1 MSEGTK
7 TPLLEIRNLSVT
19 FSGRG
24 GAKPVEAVKG
34 VSLDLDRGK
43 TLALVGESGSGK
55 SVTALSVLQLLPYP
69 IAVHGPES
77 SIRFA
82 GEELIGAAP
91 ERLRRVRGNRIAMV
105 FQEPMTSLNPLHTLE
120 RQIAETLLIHR
131 HMTTVAAR
139 RRTLARA
146 ARSARASRPNT
157 RPCQGGDA
165 RPTRWVP
172 GVLKADQRRSRRP
185 GCPR

>member
-1 MSEGTK
+1 MSEGAK

-34 VSLDLDRGK
+34 VSLNLDRSK

-91 ERLRRVRGNRIAMV
+91 ERLRRVRVR
-105 FQEPMTSLNPLHTLE
+105 LE
-120 RQIAETLLIHR
+120 HSRNCAHGEIRRARHR
-131 HMTTVAAR
+131 RDPSRKTTASGPAATR
-139 RRTLARA
+139 NWAR
-146 ARSARASRPNT
+146 
-157 RPCQGGDA
+157 
-165 RPTRWVP
+165 
-172 GVLKADQRRSRRP
+172 
-185 GCPR
+185 